1 MFGQANFRRA
11 ERPVLV
17 TRAASLGFRE
27 NPGSFTLQLVAKRR
41 NAVNQICGRR
51 ESHTSGITIYFNNR
65 ELADRVAK
73 AFQHLLRISGGKD
86 EPF

>member
-1 MFGQANFRRA
+1 M
-11 ERPVLV
+11 
-17 TRAASLGFRE
+17 
-27 NPGSFTLQLVAKRR
+27 VAKRR

-51 ESHTSGITIYFNNR
+51 ESHTSGITIYFSNR

-86 EPF
+86 EPILGCKVGLVFGLQALASS